1 MTNHQSGTYEQD
13 GKTQNWSVF
22 VKIAAVPEDA
32 VHTALAEPWVD
43 SDGSEYGYMW
53 YTADGTEIGPEIWGA
68 FAIIQGVFNDTGSGD
83 HGLFYG
89 SPVGPGFGKFAP

>member
-1 MTNHQSGTYEQD
+1 
-13 GKTQNWSVF
+13 
-22 VKIAAVPEDA
+22 

-68 FAIIQGVFNDTGSGD
+68 FAIIQGVFNDTGSGTMD
-83 HGLFYG
+83 CSTGARWVLDSAS
-89 SPVGPGFGKFAP
+89 SPRNRS